1 MSTDPRSL
9 DPQLLFSTDLPQTGP
24 DKAALSA
31 LETHVANASGA
42 SKAHVIMHFKAVGA
56 TPVLKQKVMKLSAGS
71 HFQAVTR
78 NLKKLLGMKQGDPL
92 FTYINSSFAPAPDEV
107 LGNLYNSFGTQVG
120 EMRQLIVYY
129 STTPAWG

>member
-1 MSTDPRSL
+1 MSTDYRSL

-56 TPVLKQKVMKLSAGS
+56 TPVLKQK
-71 HFQAVTR
+71 
-78 NLKKLLGMKQGDPL
+78 KLLGMKQGDPL